1 MQKSF
6 FFSKMTR
13 LLSPVIFQKY
23 YYSRDM
29 PSNLENS
36 SFDLVF
42 KRQFESILISKIDL
56 FFDDCK
62 IFLIRTLRIRNK
74 DEKIVS
80 LRQEIVVATQSSETE
95 SRFDVV

>member
-1 MQKSF
+1 MRKLESSFSAFPEPSHFAKKF

-36 SFDLVF
+36 FFDLVF

-62 IFLIRTLRIRNK
+62 
-74 DEKIVS
+74 
-80 LRQEIVVATQSSETE
+80 SE
-95 SRFDVV
+95 F

>member
-1 MQKSF
+1 
-6 FFSKMTR
+6 
-13 LLSPVIFQKY
+13 
-23 YYSRDM
+23 M

-36 SFDLVF
+36 FFDLVF

-62 IFLIRTLRIRNK
+62 IFLIRTLTIRNK